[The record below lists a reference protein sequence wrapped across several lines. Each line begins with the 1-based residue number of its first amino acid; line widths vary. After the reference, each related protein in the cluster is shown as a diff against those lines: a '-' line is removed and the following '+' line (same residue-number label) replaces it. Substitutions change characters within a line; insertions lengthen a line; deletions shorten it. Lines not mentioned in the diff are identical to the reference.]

1 MTLSTSDIIELVG
14 VFASMLGLAMY
25 IRGQIG
31 RVCISVETLRVQVI
45 QLSERIGE
53 VNQAAKA
60 SHKRLDVLEK
70 DLVRVQVLQEQGR
83 IN

>member
-1 MTLSTSDIIELVG
+1 MTFSPSDIIELAG

-31 RVCISVETLRVQVI
+31 RVCLSVETLRVQVI
-45 QLSERIGE
+45 QLAERIAE
-53 VNQAAKA
+53 VNAAAKA

>member
-1 MTLSTSDIIELVG
+1 MV
-14 VFASMLGLAMY
+14 GLAMY

-31 RVCISVETLRVQVI
+31 RVCTSVETLRIQVV
-45 QLSERIGE
+45 QLSDKIAE
-53 VNQAAKA
+53 VNSAAKA